1 MKLSKNQLINI
12 MKTGCDTCAHWWQPG
27 SYSAKFQNLAA
38 TKHIKYSATSQNLAA
53 TVLCVK
59 MELHWLSLAAS
70 LIEYNFLLEICTTR
84 TNGFVTFVRLCWGP
98 FQWGSIHDLTVAFL
112 TG

>member
-1 MKLSKNQLINI
+1 
-12 MKTGCDTCAHWWQPG
+12 MKTGCDTCACAHKVSFQAFHWWQPG
-27 SYSAKFQNLAA
+27 SYSATF
-38 TKHIKYSATSQNLAA
+38 QNLAA
-53 TVLCVK
+53 TVLRFK

-112 TG
+112 TARRGKERN